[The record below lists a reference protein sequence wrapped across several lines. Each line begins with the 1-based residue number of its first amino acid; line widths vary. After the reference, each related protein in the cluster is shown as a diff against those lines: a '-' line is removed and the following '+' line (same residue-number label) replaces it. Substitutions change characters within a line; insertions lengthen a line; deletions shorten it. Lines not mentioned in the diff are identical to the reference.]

1 MKVLVVEDDFT
12 SRRLLQKLLAP
23 YGACDVAINGREAV
37 EAFTRAIEAAD
48 PYDLVCLDIMMPE
61 LDGMEALKLMR
72 DKEKFAKIKPSNE
85 AKIIMTTALDSPKD
99 IIEAYYSGGCTD
111 YLVKPI
117 DTKKLLTLLRDY
129 GLIEDTTT

>member
-1 MKVLVVEDDFT
+1 MKVLIAEDDFT
-12 SRRLLQKLLAP
+12 SRRLLQKLLSHH
-23 YGACDVAINGREAV
+23 GTCDVAVNGREAV
-37 EAFTRAIEAAD
+37 EAFTRAIEASE

-61 LDGMEALKLMR
+61 LDGMEALKVMR
-72 DKEKFAKIKPSNE
+72 DKEKSAKVKPSTE

-111 YLVKPI
+111 YLVKPV

-129 GLIEDTTT
+129 GLIEAAE